1 MGRPNQAPLPPR
13 PPTRRSFFTRSAG
26 AALATAAVSLAPSLV
41 PLARAAGPRF
51 QHGVASGDPLADRVI
66 LWTRVTPAEPAS
78 SALQSVDWLV
88 AADPALTQVVASG
101 RTRTGAWRDHTVKV
115 DVAGLAPA
123 TTYYYRFASGGESS
137 PVGRTR
143 TLPAGPAGHLRV
155 AVMSCSNHAAGHFN
169 AYRRIA
175 ERADLDL
182 LLHLGDYLY
191 EYGSGQ
197 FGNVRPTLPP
207 TEILTLGDYRQRHAQ
222 YKSDPDLQE
231 LHRQH
236 PMVAIW
242 DDHEIANDAWQ
253 RGAQNHDP
261 ATEGLWAGRVAR
273 GLKAYDEWM
282 PVRQLAEPRQNQRSL
297 RFGDLA
303 EVVLLEERFGARS
316 KQLPAPIPVPGLG
329 QGFIAAGRYLDPAR
343 SMLGAAQEAWLADTL
358 QQSTARW
365 KLIGQGVMVAQLKA
379 LGRTNADGG
388 SLFVNPDQWDGYPPA
403 RDRLF
408 DVFAGAMAPPPVDN
422 VVVLTGDIHSAWAA
436 DLTRDP
442 NNPDPAAGGY
452 DPATGAGSLA
462 VEFVTTSITSPGIDD
477 PDGSLARLAA
487 NQNPHFR
494 HIDLNQR
501 GYLLLDVTPERV
513 VGEFWA
519 VDTVA
524 VTSNVQTFTAAW
536 EVQHGTRRLVASA
549 MTNPR
554 PNPPAPAP

>member
-1 MGRPNQAPLPPR
+1 MGRPIQPPPPPR
-13 PPTRRSFFTRSAG
+13 HPSRRSFVLRSG
-26 AALATAAVSLAPSLV
+26 GVALAAAAAPLLAGSS
-41 PLARAAGPRF
+41 GPRF
-51 QHGVASGDPLADRVI
+51 QHGLASGDPLADRVI
-66 LWTRVTPAEPAS
+66 LWTRVTPADPAAS
-78 SALQSVDWLV
+78 GPRRVDWLV
-88 AADPALTQVVASG
+88 AADPALTQVVAQG
-101 RTRTGAWRDHTVKV
+101 RAFTGAWRDFTVKV
-115 DVAGLAPA
+115 DVGGLAPA
-123 TTYYYRFASGGESS
+123 NTYYYRFSHDGEAS
-137 PVGRTR
+137 PIGRTR
-143 TLPAGPAGHLRV
+143 TLPAGPTGHLRA

-282 PVRQLAEPRQNQRSL
+282 PVRELAEPRQNQRGF

-303 EVVLLEERFGARS
+303 EVVLLEERFGARD

-329 QGFIAAGRYLDPAR
+329 QGFVAAGRYLDPAR
-343 SMLGAAQEAWLADTL
+343 SMLGAAQEAWLVDKL

-365 KLIGQGVMVAQLKA
+365 KLIGQGVMMAQLKV
-379 LGRTNADGG
+379 LGRSNADGG

-408 DVFAGAMAPPPVDN
+408 DVFAGAAAPPPVDN

-477 PDGSLARLAA
+477 PNGSVTQLAA
-487 NQNPHFR
+487 SQNPHFR
-494 HIDLNQR
+494 HIDLNHR

-524 VTSNVQTFTAAW
+524 VPSAVQTFTAAW